1 MKKLLTIVL
10 TFVFM
15 LTMYIPAF
23 AAEASAADTT
33 HNPSKVTTQE
43 DVEALV
49 RKYFPEEYARI
60 MSSAPTACT
69 PSADTYVISPATVA
83 SIMTKEINKNES
95 ISILHLKNGRDA
107 FLYNVDFYTNS
118 TSSGAD
124 YTTVD
129 TGIMMTIPTYSGFLT
144 INGFNYTIY
153 DNAYDKINS
162 AGSSLGSTYGVS
174 IRTDKATENS
184 SGPASVTYSMPF
196 DFNFVDGQTVFTLQ
210 VSIGNNERTY
220 SVY

>member
-23 AAEASAADTT
+23 AADASAADTT

-49 RKYFPEEYARI
+49 RKYFPEEYARA
-60 MSSAPTACT
+60 MAAAPAACA
-69 PSADTYVISPATVA
+69 PSAGTYVISPATVV
-83 SIMTKEINKNES
+83 STMTKEINENES
-95 ISILHLKNGRDA
+95 ISLLKLSNGRRA
-107 FLYNVDFYTNS
+107 ALYQVNFYNNS
-118 TSSGAD
+118 TSSGSG
-124 YTTVD
+124 YTTID
-129 TGIMMTIPTYSGFLT
+129 TDIIMTILSYSGTLI

-162 AGSSLGSTYGVS
+162 TGSDTGSTYTVS
-174 IRTDKATENS
+174 VRPGKTTENS
-184 SGPASVTYSMPF
+184 SGPASVTYAMPF
-196 DFNFVDGQTVFTLQ
+196 DYSFVDGQTTFALEVF
-210 VSIGNNERTY
+210 IGNNERTY